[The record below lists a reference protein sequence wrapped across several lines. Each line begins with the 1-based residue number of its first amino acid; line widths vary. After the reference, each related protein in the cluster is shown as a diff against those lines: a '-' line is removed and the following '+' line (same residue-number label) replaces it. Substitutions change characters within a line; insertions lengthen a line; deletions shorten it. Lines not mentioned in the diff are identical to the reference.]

1 MSSSTS
7 AIIFVWISEEDS
19 LDGGKWANRYAINI
33 RGPMG
38 RRNIPITSL
47 LCTTVFGPPERRE
60 TSQRSL
66 NRLPSGSLSH
76 HLSDKPPSFVFKS
89 VVMSGQSSRPPLVC
103 LTVARLSKTGS
114 GLHPYKPHTGDKLVK
129 ARGTF
134 RVSETALTAK
144 YKNIYISQKKKGKR
158 NAYMRF
164 FFLVLQYF
172 ELA

>member
-1 MSSSTS
+1 M
-7 AIIFVWISEEDS
+7 
-19 LDGGKWANRYAINI
+19 DGGKWANRYAINI

-38 RRNIPITSL
+38 CENIPITSL
-47 LCTTVFGPPERRE
+47 LCTTVFGPPEWRE
-60 TSQRSL
+60 TSHRSL
-66 NRLPSGSLSH
+66 NWLPSGSLLH
-76 HLSDKPPSFVFKS
+76 HLSDNPPSFVFKS
-89 VVMSGQSSRPPLVC
+89 AVMSGQSSPPPLVC
-103 LTVARLSKTGS
+103 LAVARLSKTGS

-144 YKNIYISQKKKGKR
+144 YKNMYKLKEEGEKKCLHEV
-158 NAYMRF
+158 F